1 MRLRDVNEKHEALQ
15 AGGDSRV
22 SAAFRA
28 WLEAL
33 AVDPEAATAASMAY
47 EALDAADPESKG
59 FAALCTVALGI
70 VKTFHSEI
78 PADTEIPQAIQTA
91 ALKFM
96 ERPAR
101 RGGDA

>member
-1 MRLRDVNEKHEALQ
+1 MADIGTLKQKLIDT
-15 AGGDSRV
+15 
-22 SAAFRA
+22 
-28 WLEAL
+28 
-33 AVDPEAATAASMAY
+33 VD